1 MKKIAF
7 LIFASLIFLL
17 NSCKDEAAVYEGQSY
32 LHFNKGV
39 SSDAAVTGG
48 TGSNTVNIEF
58 GTITPVSG
66 ASQVK
71 LVVDTSVSTAVEGT
85 DFQIINQNTTVNAG
99 EIGGK
104 FQVKLL
110 ESGATLTPKL
120 IVFKLQSSSIPNATF
135 DQTYIL
141 TYKKVCPSALAGS
154 YQYSTVNAFTPD
166 GGSTTV
172 PGPLTGSV
180 VFTEVSAGVYAISDS
195 SFGAFAFFPGYAATS
210 TGVRIAD
217 VCGKLSFTTANQYG
231 DTFTISN
238 VVVNG
243 NKLTFKWTT
252 SYGETATTT
261 LTKSNGNWPAL
272 Y

>member
-17 NSCKDEAAVYEGQSY
+17 NSCKDEAEVYDGQSY

-39 SSDAAVTGG
+39 SGDATVTGG
-48 TGSNTVNIEF
+48 SGSNTVNIEF
-58 GTITPVSG
+58 GTVAPLSG

-71 LVVDTSVSTAVEGT
+71 LVVDTNVSTAVEGT
-85 DFQIINQNTTVNAG
+85 DFQILNQNVTVNAG

-110 ESGATLTPKL
+110 ETGATLTPKL

-141 TYKKVCPSALAGS
+141 TYKKVCPSALAGT

-166 GGSTTV
+166 GASTTV
-172 PGPLTGSV
+172 PGPLTGNV
-180 VFTEVSAGVYAISDS
+180 IFTEVGAGVYSISDS
-195 SFGAFAFFPGYAATS
+195 SFGAFALFPGYAATS

-231 DTFTISN
+231 DTFAISN
-238 VVVNG
+238 VVVAG

-252 SYGETATTT
+252 SYGEFGTTT
-261 LTKSNGNWPAL
+261 LTKPNGNWPAL
-272 Y
+272 F